1 MPRAIWK
8 RSVSLRVACL
18 VILAC
23 LFGACREEGAIKVT
37 DLSFNGNKAVS
48 TSDLKNVLA
57 TGESGW
63 LPWSTKRYFDREE
76 FDQDLKRIQAFYAD
90 RGYPRVRVQGVDV
103 QFNDARDEVRVRIDI
118 EEGTPQLVA
127 NVALV
132 GFDELPEEERAKL
145 QEQLPIKAGRLL
157 DRQLVT
163 ASRDLAARTL
173 RERGY
178 AYASVRVTERDSEPE
193 RVNLVLSADSGPQ
206 TAFGP
211 VTVVGN
217 ASVDEN
223 VIRRQLTFKEGDSY
237 RAGRVTESQR
247 RLYGLELFQF
257 AHVEPRLG
265 EDQPVQ
271 VPVTVTVAEGKHRRL
286 RMGVGYGSEEKARAT
301 ASWRHVNFLG
311 GAKTATTDVKWSSLE
326 RGVRIGLTEPY
337 FLRAGG
343 SLQFTVSNWWTA
355 EPTYDLRSYGGRV
368 TFSNLFGSGSQSVAD
383 RFTRNELRTS
393 YIREFEDYSISNE
406 ALADLSLRPRL
417 IALGLDPR
425 TGTFQGTLS
434 AIELGFER
442 NTSGRPLDP
451 RTGYVASV
459 HLERAGGALG
469 GDFRYTEVVLEGRKY
484 FEFGQRAVW
493 ANRIR
498 LGTLGSADISR
509 IPFFKRYFLG
519 GSTSLRGWGR
529 YEVSPLSGSGLPIGG
544 RSMLEA
550 SSEVRIRL
558 TRKLSAVAFIDTGNV
573 WTDDWQFQLDGLR
586 YAIGPGLRYD
596 TPVGPVRVD
605 FGKQLNPIPGLLI
618 EGVPEERTWRVHFS
632 IGQAF

>member
-1 MPRAIWK
+1 
-8 RSVSLRVACL
+8 
-18 VILAC
+18 
-23 LFGACREEGAIKVT
+23 
-37 DLSFNGNKAVS
+37 
-48 TSDLKNVLA
+48 
-57 TGESGW
+57 
-63 LPWSTKRYFDREE
+63 
-76 FDQDLKRIQAFYAD
+76 
-90 RGYPRVRVQGVDV
+90 
-103 QFNDARDEVRVRIDI
+103 
-118 EEGTPQLVA
+118 
-127 NVALV
+127 
-132 GFDELPEEERAKL
+132 
-145 QEQLPIKAGRLL
+145 
-157 DRQLVT
+157 
-163 ASRDLAARTL
+163 
-173 RERGY
+173 RGY
-178 AYASVRVTERDSEPE
+178 AYASVRILETEASRAD
-193 RVNLVLSADSGPQ
+193 RINLTLRAESGPQ
-206 TAFGP
+206 TAIGP
-211 VTVVGN
+211 VTIVGN

-223 VIRRQLTFKEGDSY
+223 VIRRQLTFKEGDPY

-257 AHVEPRLG
+257 ALVEPRLG
-265 EDQPVQ
+265 EDRPVQ

-286 RMGVGYGSEEKARAT
+286 RLGVGYGSEENARAT

-311 GAKTATTDVKWSSLE
+311 GAKTATTDLKWSSLE
-326 RGVRIGLTEPY
+326 RGARIGLTEPY

-343 SLQFTVSNWWTA
+343 SLEFTASNWWTA

-368 TFSNLFGSGSQSVAD
+368 TFRNLLGSGSQSLAD
-383 RFTRNELRTS
+383 RFTRNELQTS

-406 ALADLSLRPRL
+406 ALADLSVRPRL

-425 TGTFQGTLS
+425 TGTGKGTLS

-459 HLERAGGALG
+459 HLERAGGVLG
-469 GDFRYTEVVLEGRKY
+469 GSFQYSEVVLEGRRY
-484 FEFGQRAVW
+484 FEFGQRAVL

-498 LGTLGSADISR
+498 AGTLASADTLAADITK

-550 SSEVRIRL
+550 SSEVRVRIS
-558 TRKLSAVAFIDTGNV
+558 RKLSAVGFIDAGNV
-573 WTDDWQFQLDGLR
+573 WTRDWQFHLDQLR
-586 YAIGPGLRYD
+586 YAVGPGLRYD
-596 TPVGPVRVD
+596 TPIGPVRVD

-618 EGVPEERTWRVHFS
+618 DGKPEARTWRVHFS